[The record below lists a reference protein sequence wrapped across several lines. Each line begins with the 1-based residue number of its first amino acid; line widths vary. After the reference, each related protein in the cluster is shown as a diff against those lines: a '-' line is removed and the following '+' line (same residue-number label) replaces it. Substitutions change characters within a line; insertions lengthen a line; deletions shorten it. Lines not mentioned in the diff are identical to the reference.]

1 MASDVGG
8 AGAGLTSA
16 TAVRLLK
23 LACEAVGLDDRG
35 AVLIRVGENAL
46 FRLASAPV
54 VVRIARSA
62 EYLPEGGQRGGRLPP
77 AHRGGHCR
85 GTSS

>member
-62 EYLPEGGQRGGRLPP
+62 EYLPEGGQRGGRLPCGSSGR
-77 AHRGGHCR
+77 ALR